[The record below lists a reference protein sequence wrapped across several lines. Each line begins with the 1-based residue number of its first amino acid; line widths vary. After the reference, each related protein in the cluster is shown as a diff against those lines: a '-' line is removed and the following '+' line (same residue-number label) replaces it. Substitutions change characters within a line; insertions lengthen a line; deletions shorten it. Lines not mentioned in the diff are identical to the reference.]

1 MYIWKQDL
9 CSMRSI
15 SCLMYDRRCITL
27 IVTSITVISLVLVV
41 AADTFLIY
49 AQNQTKY
56 AAKLIGKSVV
66 PPVNTTAAGRAII
79 FIGNDWLWWKLNGTG
94 INDPTMVH
102 IHMGKRGVNGVIV
115 ADLLN
120 MSKSPKIENTTERMI
135 ITGNISASDLQ
146 GPMKGKTIAD
156 LQSAIKAL
164 GVYIDLHT
172 KIHPDGELRGSIKIQ
187 SGNTTTP
194 IANKNNTTPSL

>member
-1 MYIWKQDL
+1 MTLFVIT
-9 CSMRSI
+9 
-15 SCLMYDRRCITL
+15 ITL
-27 IVTSITVISLVLVV
+27 ISLVLAVVV
-41 AADTFLIY
+41 AGESFLIY

-66 PPVNTTAAGRAII
+66 PPVNTTAAGRAIF
-79 FIGNDWLWWKLNGTG
+79 FIGNDWLWWKLNLTG
-94 INDPTMVH
+94 ITDPTMAH
-102 IHMGKRGVNGVIV
+102 IHMGKRGANGVIV

-120 MSKSPKIENTTERMI
+120 LLKSPNIENTTERTI

-156 LQSAIKAL
+156 LQSAIKAPSL
-164 GVYIDLHT
+164 YIDLHT
-172 KIHPDGELRGSIKIQ
+172 KNHPDGELRGTIKIQ

-194 IANKNNTTPSL
+194 IAKKE